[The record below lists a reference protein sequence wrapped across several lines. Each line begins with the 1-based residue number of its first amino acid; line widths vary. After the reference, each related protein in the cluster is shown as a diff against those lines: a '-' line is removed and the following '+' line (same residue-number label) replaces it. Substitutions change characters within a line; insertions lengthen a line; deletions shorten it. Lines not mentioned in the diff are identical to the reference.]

1 MGGAVHGGQAPLA
14 LHQLHLQPVDL
25 LEEGEALAADP
36 TVGGGWQ
43 LPGDDP
49 LDPGG
54 QEEAAQGRG
63 EGGQGGAVTATL
75 PADQAR
81 DQAGLAG
88 QGGGEGD
95 VQALEAPLELA
106 LSGLPL
112 LLELLKLPLPLPLVL
127 QVGAITVG
135 VTGVSSL
142 GSRVVMARQLV
153 YNV

>member
-1 MGGAVHGGQAPLA
+1 MGGGGQF
-14 LHQLHLQPVDL
+14 
-25 LEEGEALAADP
+25 
-36 TVGGGWQ
+36 
-43 LPGDDP
+43 PGDDP

-54 QEEAAQGRG
+54 QEEAAQGGG

-75 PADQAR
+75 PADQAG
-81 DQAGLAG
+81 DQARLAG

-135 VTGVSSL
+135 VTGVSGL
-142 GSRVVMARQLV
+142 GNRVVMARQLV